1 MRLQVCD
8 YCDSKNPYH
17 VHCETRLHGILAC
30 TFHRHLAERDVCAWF
45 RRHGLVRQKDFLNRH
60 PEVTSISINVPRSQG
75 PPTPNGNISEEPWQF
90 LQKMEG
96 QWVIYVLFKE
106 PTGELKN
113 KYVKLTD
120 FDQSGVYDDTIQEW
134 LTTLDDFY
142 KEEEELN
149 TYAVQAGREKET
161 PIIPGIAPVYSNGVV
176 VGQVIMTPDE
186 SL

>member
-1 MRLQVCD
+1 
-8 YCDSKNPYH
+8 
-17 VHCETRLHGILAC
+17 
-30 TFHRHLAERDVCAWF
+30 
-45 RRHGLVRQKDFLNRH
+45 
-60 PEVTSISINVPRSQG
+60 
-75 PPTPNGNISEEPWQF
+75 
-90 LQKMEG
+90 MEG